1 MKIEM
6 LWHHQLDF
14 MRKVVG
20 YTQTLELLINL
31 QPDHRRLAGRG
42 LERRPRPSAGGPQ
55 GRLAAPRRKR
65 GKPLSPASSL
75 SRLQLNDIS
84 LFFDV
89 FEKAQD
95 VVHIRTADMPLLMRR
110 DRDALASLTGFTA
123 KNK

>member
-1 MKIEM
+1 LSGAPGHPREARGADTRGNQKKK
-6 LWHHQLDF
+6 
-14 MRKVVG
+14 RKA
-20 YTQTLELLINL
+20 TLACI
-31 QPDHRRLAGRG
+31 
-42 LERRPRPSAGGPQ
+42 
-55 GRLAAPRRKR
+55 
-65 GKPLSPASSL
+65 SL

-95 VVHIRTADMPLLMRR
+95 VVHIRTADMPLLMQR